1 CYLVVFFEPILCI
14 IGFIL
19 NVACIIAFLSVSTH
33 SYFRKTSLLFY
44 LVALTFCNS
53 LQLLLSIFVIILPAM
68 EQYIIDVY
76 PEQSAALHKF
86 TTLTVR
92 YGYPFMLAAN
102 YAAIWLLALICA
114 QRYQAICHPQNPWK
128 KRLSCI
134 RRSKM
139 AVGMVAFAAFAMNFL
154 RFFELEYNENGDL
167 DHTEMKG
174 NVYYKIIMEGICY
187 GILVYGIPIL
197 ILVWLNINTCKLIM
211 NKEIHVSATSRRPA
225 EYRTAMMTVCVF
237 IFFFLCCTLAA
248 SLRLFSLIT
257 DADVQSMLWLVDV
270 SNLLMNINALVTP
283 ILYFLFTRG
292 FRDLFFVI
300 RFAPQRNPSPF
311 GVLEKSP
318 LTTDDDMA
326 SPISGV

>member
-1 CYLVVFFEPILCI
+1 
-14 IGFIL
+14 
-19 NVACIIAFLSVSTH
+19 
-33 SYFRKTSLLFY
+33 
-44 LVALTFCNS
+44 
-53 LQLLLSIFVIILPAM
+53 M
-68 EQYIIDVY
+68 
-76 PEQSAALHKF
+76 
-86 TTLTVR
+86 
-92 YGYPFMLAAN
+92 MAAN

-114 QRYQAICHPQNPWK
+114 QRFQAICHPQNVWK

-134 RRSKM
+134 RRSKI
-139 AVGMVAFAAFAMNFL
+139 AVGIVAFMAFAMNIL
-154 RFFELEYNENGDL
+154 RFFELEYSENGVDL
-167 DHTEMKG
+167 THTAMKG
-174 NVYYKIIMEGICY
+174 NVAYKIVMEGLCY
-187 GILVYGIPIL
+187 AILVYGIPIL

-248 SLRLFSLIT
+248 SLRLFTLVT
-257 DADVQSMLWLVDV
+257 DADVHSTDMLWLVDV

-326 SPISGV
+326 SPISDFTSLNYFLRCKGIHSVISNSKTISRNS